1 MNAKFNIF
9 TQLRTLIAAHELL
22 FAVAGRDIRAKYKQA
37 FIGFAWA
44 VLQPLALMVMF
55 TLVFSRFAKIPSDN
69 IPYPIFSYTAL
80 LPWGFFSGGIA
91 SAAGSIIGNTS
102 LITKIRMP
110 REVFPLG
117 AILARGFDLGISL
130 VIFIA
135 MMLLYKVTITIHI
148 LWVLPLLIIQVL
160 LMLAIGLLLSSLEV
174 FYRDI
179 NFGIGLFMQV
189 WMFAS
194 PVAYPISIVP
204 ERYLGIYMLNPMVAI
219 MDGYRKAVL
228 QGSVPDLVNLFWV
241 FTATTVG
248 LFFCYWFF
256 KSQEGKF
263 ADFI

>member
-1 MNAKFNIF
+1 MNIV
-9 TQLRTLIAAHELL
+9 TQLKTLITARELL

-37 FIGFAWA
+37 FIGIAWA

-55 TLVFSRFAKIPSDN
+55 TLVFSRFAKVPSEN

-80 LPWGFFSGGIA
+80 LPWGFFSGGIS
-91 SAAGSIIGNTS
+91 SACGSIIGNTS

-110 REVFPLG
+110 KEVFPLG

-130 VIFIA
+130 LIFMA
-135 MMLLYKVTITIHI
+135 MMMLYQITITIQI
-148 LWVLPLLIIQVL
+148 LWVIPLLIIQVL
-160 LMLAIGLLLSSLEV
+160 LMMAIGLFLSTLAV

-179 NFGIGLFMQV
+179 NFGIGLFLQM

-204 ERYLGIYMLNPMVAI
+204 EKYLGVYMLNPMVAI

-228 QGSVPDLVNLFWV
+228 HGTVPNLENLLWVLIFALVILSIS
-241 FTATTVG
+241 
-248 LFFCYWFF
+248 YWFF
-256 KSQEGKF
+256 KSQEGRF
-263 ADFI
+263 ADLI